1 MRNLNE
7 CQAEVFRRSE
17 KRIKQRRQRRNHVL
31 MACISLVFL
40 CAIVAVQPPVTPDGP
55 VATEETNI
63 AMGALTED
71 RQESFSCQNVSV
83 EISGAGFSRSYTDPN
98 QVQLIS
104 EQLLAYSVSNPKN
117 NHPASESVQNET
129 VRGSSD
135 LSEVDNYDTEIRGQS
150 GTVGYTVIL
159 DMGDTTEYYLA
170 GNTLENRTTNQTY
183 TLSKEQVKVLSDL
196 LGIPSQ

>member
-1 MRNLNE
+1 MRNLSE
-7 CQAEVFRRSE
+7 CQAEVFHRSE
-17 KRIKQRRQRRNHVL
+17 KRIRQRRQRRNHVL
-31 MACISLVFL
+31 MACIPLALL
-40 CAIVAVQPPVTPDGP
+40 CAIVTIQPPITSDGP
-55 VATEETNI
+55 IAPEATYV

-83 EISGAGFSRSYTDPN
+83 QVSGIGFSRSYTDPD
-98 QVQLIS
+98 QVLLIS
-104 EQLLAYSVSNPKN
+104 EQLLACSVSNPEN

-135 LSEVDNYDTEIRGQS
+135 LNEVDNYDTEIRGQS

-183 TLSKEQVKVLSDL
+183 TLSKEQVRVLSDL